1 MHESLKELSQ
11 PAKGNVRKHFNVKE
25 FPYLQGEIIFDDRR
39 LLNPEDRRVIKFSG
53 WKWFR
58 NKNKLNFRYLDCQL
72 M

>member
-53 WKWFR
+53 
-58 NKNKLNFRYLDCQL
+58 
-72 M
+72 